1 MNKDAELLAEAYQ
14 KVLEEAKHC
23 KAAME
28 GCDCDDCKECEENQT
43 VDEAKHA
50 KPDYIDIDKDGNK
63 KESMKKAAADKKS
76 GKDDNADKKGKLTQA
91 ENRER
96 FKKMV
101 AGKKKSM
108 HKENAEMGQAYE
120 TILEFKQINK
130 KFARRYN
137 KVTAAMLK
145 AQPGS
150 EEYGALKTERED
162 LVAILRDHDQT
173 PKDLEA
179 FLVKKER
186 SNPLP
191 DVQDPQSANQ
201 YRDNSYSDTADIPSA
216 ENEYEAD
223 MHAPQSEVAQMPPD
237 APTPQELRAAQASTS
252 QYVTRNA

>member
-43 VDEAKHA
+43 VDEAK
-50 KPDYIDIDKDGNK
+50 KSKRPDEDEDGVPDY
-63 KESMKKAAADKKS
+63 ADKKP

-179 FLVKKER
+179 FLVKKEKN
-186 SNPLP
+186 NPLP
-191 DVQDPQSANQ
+191 DVQDPQTANQ

-237 APTPQELRAAQASTS
+237 APAPQELRAAQTSTS
-252 QYVTRNA
+252 QYVTKSA

>member
-14 KVLEEAKHC
+14 RVVEEAKHC
-23 KAAME
+23 KAAIE
-28 GCDCDDCKECEENQT
+28 GCDCEECEENQT
-43 VDEAKHA
+43 VSEAKKSK
-50 KPDYIDIDKDGNK
+50 KPDADGDGVPDW
-63 KESMKKAAADKKS
+63 ADKKT

-101 AGKKKSM
+101 AGKKKSI

-179 FLVKKER
+179 FLVKKEKN
-186 SNPLP
+186 NPLS
-191 DVQDPQSANQ
+191 DVQDPQTANQ

-223 MHAPQSEVAQMPPD
+223 MFAPQSEVAQMPPD
-237 APTPQELRAAQASTS
+237 APAPQEVRAAQASTS

>member
-14 KVLEEAKHC
+14 RVLEEAKHC

-28 GCDCDDCKECEENQT
+28 GCDCDKCEECEENQT
-43 VDEAKHA
+43 VSEAKKSK
-50 KPDYIDIDKDGNK
+50 KPDADGDGVPDW
-63 KESMKKAAADKKS
+63 ADKKP

-108 HKENAEMGQAYE
+108 HKENAEMADAYE
-120 TILEFKQINK
+120 TILEFKHINK

-150 EEYGALKTERED
+150 EEYGALKSERED

-179 FLVKKER
+179 FLVKKEKN
-186 SNPLP
+186 NPLP
-191 DVQDPQSANQ
+191 DVQDPQTANQ

-216 ENEYEAD
+216 EYEYEAD

-237 APTPQELRAAQASTS
+237 APAPQEVKAAQASTS